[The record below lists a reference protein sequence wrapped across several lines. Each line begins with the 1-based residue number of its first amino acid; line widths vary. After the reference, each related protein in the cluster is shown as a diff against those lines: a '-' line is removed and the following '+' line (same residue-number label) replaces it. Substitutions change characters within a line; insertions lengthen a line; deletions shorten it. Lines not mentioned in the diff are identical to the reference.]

1 MLEFLQGF
9 QERMGFVAAV
19 DSIVGRRNRS
29 TEIEEWFEEEEM
41 DNLFFSLLV
50 YIMEQTL
57 NENDQCTMENMA
69 AFLEKVLPAFQKDF
83 SEKQI
88 YRLTEYMVRDILQ
101 NKGEEKTYHVMDY
114 EHGMKEI
121 RIRLIQDK
129 ITDGGKIV
137 YQLTDQGYNLLFRT
151 REVDKELDFKLEQ
164 LKLKELLKRKNY
176 KHALRQSQELMNM
189 LRQKEKELELFID
202 RIRQN
207 IYTIDRGEHK
217 KLLDE
222 TYHLLDEEYQ
232 GMLELK
238 EQVERDEER
247 IYQEQ
252 ADHTMEDEAV
262 TEALRNLA
270 LIRQNL
276 TSVTVQQR
284 NLIGKRFEMNDIYE
298 ETIRDSFYT
307 AMVRRY
313 DFQKEIMEPM
323 EHVKGEQ
330 IESLWKLFVPLRRP
344 RARKQLLLSMPYQP
358 QGKLHE
364 EETEEAAIEEDV
376 FEEDRRFQEQRRRD
390 FIHVKLMERMF
401 SYGKDHPVFTFSEF
415 YQYLNQ
421 HAEKPEIYTEEKRIF
436 LVMLKLYD
444 YKKIRKQ
451 EISVET
457 DSGIHKVRI
466 LEDSQKATVRMG
478 APLIEETAHVISMEG
493 QKTEMTIVSMGNP
506 HAVIFMTP
514 EEGSWKTW
522 DMKKAAAISTHSD
535 FPEGINVELVQVYS
549 ETGMKV
555 RVWERG
561 STETLSCGS
570 GACAA
575 AAAAIRSGR
584 TKQKVNI
591 EMPGGMLEVEWK
603 EDGELYLTG
612 GCRFVCEGE
621 YPGSIAGP
629 CSEAEIGKA

>member
-83 SEKQI
+83 SEEQI

-444 YKKIRKQ
+444 YKKIDLGEWRQREDK
-451 EISVET
+451 EIPEANGEFDLSYCLYQMELEHP
-457 DSGIHKVRI
+457 DFYGIQSLSFEKNG
-466 LEDSQKATVRMG
+466 EKFQTE
-478 APLIEETAHVISMEG
+478 IEESRKEQDGMTEKQLKRIIMDVIIVTI
-493 QKTEMTIVSMGNP
+493 QKKESEDKADVEKSPGN
-506 HAVIFMTP
+506 F
-514 EEGSWKTW
+514 S
-522 DMKKAAAISTHSD
+522 
-535 FPEGINVELVQVYS
+535 
-549 ETGMKV
+549 
-555 RVWERG
+555 
-561 STETLSCGS
+561 
-570 GACAA
+570 
-575 AAAAIRSGR
+575 
-584 TKQKVNI
+584 
-591 EMPGGMLEVEWK
+591 
-603 EDGELYLTG
+603 
-612 GCRFVCEGE
+612 
-621 YPGSIAGP
+621 
-629 CSEAEIGKA
+629 

>member
-1 MLEFLQGF
+1 
-9 QERMGFVAAV
+9 
-19 DSIVGRRNRS
+19 
-29 TEIEEWFEEEEM
+29 
-41 DNLFFSLLV
+41 
-50 YIMEQTL
+50 
-57 NENDQCTMENMA
+57 
-69 AFLEKVLPAFQKDF
+69 
-83 SEKQI
+83 
-88 YRLTEYMVRDILQ
+88 
-101 NKGEEKTYHVMDY
+101 
-114 EHGMKEI
+114 
-121 RIRLIQDK
+121 
-129 ITDGGKIV
+129 
-137 YQLTDQGYNLLFRT
+137 
-151 REVDKELDFKLEQ
+151 
-164 LKLKELLKRKNY
+164 
-176 KHALRQSQELMNM
+176 MNM

-444 YKKIRKQ
+444 YKKIDLGEWRQREDK
-451 EISVET
+451 EIPEANGEFDLSYCLYQMELEHP
-457 DSGIHKVRI
+457 DFYGIQSLSFEKNG
-466 LEDSQKATVRMG
+466 EKFQTE
-478 APLIEETAHVISMEG
+478 IEESRKEQDGMTEKQLKRIIMDEIKVTI
-493 QKTEMTIVSMGNP
+493 QKRESEDKADVEKSSGN
-506 HAVIFMTP
+506 F
-514 EEGSWKTW
+514 S
-522 DMKKAAAISTHSD
+522 
-535 FPEGINVELVQVYS
+535 
-549 ETGMKV
+549 
-555 RVWERG
+555 
-561 STETLSCGS
+561 
-570 GACAA
+570 
-575 AAAAIRSGR
+575 
-584 TKQKVNI
+584 
-591 EMPGGMLEVEWK
+591 
-603 EDGELYLTG
+603 
-612 GCRFVCEGE
+612 
-621 YPGSIAGP
+621 
-629 CSEAEIGKA
+629 

>member
-1 MLEFLQGF
+1 MLEYLQGF
-9 QERMGFVAAV
+9 QERMRFVAAV
-19 DSIVGRRNRS
+19 DSVIGRRNRS
-29 TEIEEWFEEEEM
+29 VEIEEWFEKEEM

-69 AFLEKVLPAFQKDF
+69 AFLSEVLPAFQKDF
-83 SEKQI
+83 SQEQI

-101 NKGEEKTYHVMDY
+101 NKGEEKTYRVMDY
-114 EHGMKEI
+114 EQGMRAV

-189 LRQKEKELELFID
+189 LRQKERELELFMD

-232 GMLELK
+232 GMMELK
-238 EQVERDEER
+238 EQVERDEKR
-247 IYQEQ
+247 IDREQE
-252 ADHTMEDEAV
+252 AHTMEDEAV
-262 TEALRNLA
+262 SEALRDLA

-276 TSVTVQQR
+276 TMVTMQQR

-307 AMVRRY
+307 SMVRRY

-323 EHVKGEQ
+323 EHVKGKQ

-344 RARKQLLLSMPYQP
+344 KARKQLLLSMPYQP
-358 QGKLHE
+358 QGKLRDEETQEAAME
-364 EETEEAAIEEDV
+364 EEV
-376 FEEDRRFQEQRRRD
+376 FEEDERLKEQRRKD

-401 SYGKDHPVFTFSEF
+401 SYGKDHPDFTFSQF
-415 YQYLNQ
+415 YEYLNQ
-421 HAEKPEIYTEEKRIF
+421 CVEKPEIYTEEKRIF

-444 YKKIRKQ
+444 YKKIDLEEWKQ
-451 EISVET
+451 REDKEIPEANGEFDLSYCLYQMELEHPEFY
-457 DSGIHKVRI
+457 GIQSLSFEKTGKKFQA
-466 LEDSQKATVRMG
+466 E
-478 APLIEETAHVISMEG
+478 IEEDRKE
-493 QKTEMTIVSMGNP
+493 Q
-506 HAVIFMTP
+506 
-514 EEGSWKTW
+514 
-522 DMKKAAAISTHSD
+522 
-535 FPEGINVELVQVYS
+535 
-549 ETGMKV
+549 
-555 RVWERG
+555 
-561 STETLSCGS
+561 
-570 GACAA
+570 
-575 AAAAIRSGR
+575 
-584 TKQKVNI
+584 
-591 EMPGGMLEVEWK
+591 GGMTEKSVKRIIMDEIRVTIQKKESEDKADVE
-603 EDGELYLTG
+603 E
-612 GCRFVCEGE
+612 
-621 YPGSIAGP
+621 SAGNF
-629 CSEAEIGKA
+629 S

>member
-1 MLEFLQGF
+1 MLEYLQGF
-9 QERMGFVAAV
+9 QERMRFVAAV
-19 DSIVGRRNRS
+19 DSVIGRRNRS
-29 TEIEEWFEEEEM
+29 AEIEEWFEKEEM

-69 AFLEKVLPAFQKDF
+69 AFLSEVLPAFQKDF
-83 SEKQI
+83 SQEQI

-101 NKGEEKTYHVMDY
+101 NKGEEKTYRVMDY
-114 EHGMKEI
+114 EQGMRAV

-129 ITDGGKIV
+129 ITDGGEIV

-189 LRQKEKELELFID
+189 LRQKERELELFMD

-232 GMLELK
+232 GMMELK
-238 EQVERDEER
+238 EQVERDEKR
-247 IYQEQ
+247 IDWEQE
-252 ADHTMEDEAV
+252 AHTMEDEAV
-262 TEALRNLA
+262 SEALRDLA

-276 TSVTVQQR
+276 TMVTMQQR

-307 AMVRRY
+307 SMVRRY

-323 EHVKGEQ
+323 EHVKGKQ

-344 RARKQLLLSMPYQP
+344 KARKQLLLSMPYQP
-358 QGKLHE
+358 QGKLRDEETQEAAME
-364 EETEEAAIEEDV
+364 EEV
-376 FEEDRRFQEQRRRD
+376 FEEDERLKEQRRKD

-401 SYGKDHPVFTFSEF
+401 SYGKDHPDFTFSQF
-415 YQYLNQ
+415 YEYLNQ
-421 HAEKPEIYTEEKRIF
+421 CAEKPEIYTEEKRIF

-444 YKKIRKQ
+444 YKKIDLEEWKQ
-451 EISVET
+451 REDKEIPEANGEFDLSYCLYQMELE
-457 DSGIHKVRI
+457 HPEFYRI
-466 LEDSQKATVRMG
+466 QSLSFEKTGKKFQAE
-478 APLIEETAHVISMEG
+478 IEEDRKE
-493 QKTEMTIVSMGNP
+493 Q
-506 HAVIFMTP
+506 
-514 EEGSWKTW
+514 
-522 DMKKAAAISTHSD
+522 
-535 FPEGINVELVQVYS
+535 
-549 ETGMKV
+549 
-555 RVWERG
+555 
-561 STETLSCGS
+561 
-570 GACAA
+570 
-575 AAAAIRSGR
+575 
-584 TKQKVNI
+584 
-591 EMPGGMLEVEWK
+591 GGMTEKSVKRIIMDEIRVTIQKKESEDKADVE
-603 EDGELYLTG
+603 E
-612 GCRFVCEGE
+612 
-621 YPGSIAGP
+621 SAGNF
-629 CSEAEIGKA
+629 S

>member
-1 MLEFLQGF
+1 MSNARIFAGIPGKDGIRGGGGF
-9 QERMGFVAAV
+9 HCRK
-19 DSIVGRRNRS
+19 
-29 TEIEEWFEEEEM
+29 EM

-50 YIMEQTL
+50 YILEQTL

-83 SEKQI
+83 SEEQI

-176 KHALRQSQELMNM
+176 KHALRQSQE
-189 LRQKEKELELFID
+189 
-202 RIRQN
+202 
-207 IYTIDRGEHK
+207 
-217 KLLDE
+217 
-222 TYHLLDEEYQ
+222 
-232 GMLELK
+232 
-238 EQVERDEER
+238 
-247 IYQEQ
+247 
-252 ADHTMEDEAV
+252 DHTMEDEAV

-444 YKKIRKQ
+444 YKKIDLGEWRQREDK
-451 EISVET
+451 EIPEANGEFDLSYCLYQMELEHP
-457 DSGIHKVRI
+457 DFYGIQSLSFEKNG
-466 LEDSQKATVRMG
+466 EKFQTE
-478 APLIEETAHVISMEG
+478 IEESRKEQDGM
-493 QKTEMTIVSMGNP
+493 TE
-506 HAVIFMTP
+506 
-514 EEGSWKTW
+514 
-522 DMKKAAAISTHSD
+522 
-535 FPEGINVELVQVYS
+535 
-549 ETGMKV
+549 
-555 RVWERG
+555 
-561 STETLSCGS
+561 
-570 GACAA
+570 
-575 AAAAIRSGR
+575 
-584 TKQKVNI
+584 KQLKRI
-591 EMPGGMLEVEWK
+591 II
-603 EDGELYLTG
+603 D
-612 GCRFVCEGE
+612 
-621 YPGSIAGP
+621 
-629 CSEAEIGKA
+629 

>member
-1 MLEFLQGF
+1 MLEYLQGF

-19 DSIVGRRNRS
+19 DSIIGRRNRS

-69 AFLEKVLPAFQKDF
+69 VFLEEILPYYGKEF
-83 SEKQI
+83 SHAEI

-101 NKGEEKTYHVMDY
+101 NKGEEKTYRVMDY
-114 EHGMKEI
+114 DQGMKEI
-121 RIRLIQDK
+121 RIRLIRDK
-129 ITDGGKIV
+129 ITDGGRIV

-151 REVDKELDFKLEQ
+151 REVDKELDFRLEQ
-164 LKLKELLKRKNY
+164 LKLKELLKRRNY
-176 KHALRQSQELMNM
+176 RHALRQSQELMNM
-189 LRQKEKELELFID
+189 LRQKEHELELFID

-207 IYTIDRGEHK
+207 IHTIDRGEHK

-262 TEALRNLA
+262 AEALRSLA
-270 LIRQNL
+270 QIRQNL
-276 TSVTVQQR
+276 STVTMQQR
-284 NLIGKRFEMNDIYE
+284 NLIGRRFEMNDIYE

-313 DFQKEIMEPM
+313 DFQKEIMEPL

-358 QGKLHE
+358 QGKLRE
-364 EETEEAAIEEDV
+364 EETEEAAIEEEV
-376 FEEDRRFQEQRRRD
+376 FEVDQRFQQQKRRD
-390 FIHVKLMERMF
+390 AIHVKLMDRMF
-401 SYGKDHPVFTFSEF
+401 SYGNDHPSYSFSEF
-415 YQYLNQ
+415 YQYLKEN
-421 HAEKPEIYTEEKRIF
+421 AEKPEVYTEEKRIF

-444 YKKIRKQ
+444 YKMIDLEEWRRREDK
-451 EISVET
+451 EIPEANGEFDLSYC
-457 DSGIHKVRI
+457 
-466 LEDSQKATVRMG
+466 LYQ
-478 APLIEETAHVISMEG
+478 MEM
-493 QKTEMTIVSMGNP
+493 EHP
-506 HAVIFMTP
+506 
-514 EEGSWKTW
+514 
-522 DMKKAAAISTHSD
+522 D
-535 FPEGINVELVQVYS
+535 FYG
-549 ETGMKV
+549 
-555 RVWERG
+555 
-561 STETLSCGS
+561 
-570 GACAA
+570 
-575 AAAAIRSGR
+575 IRSLSFEKTGEKFQ
-584 TKQKVNI
+584 T
-591 EMPGGMLEVEWK
+591 EVEEEVEEYSGMTEKSVRRIVMDDIRITVQKK
-603 EDGELYLTG
+603 ESEEKADVE
-612 GCRFVCEGE
+612 E
-621 YPGSIAGP
+621 SAGNI
-629 CSEAEIGKA
+629 S